1 MPSYSSRADHVII
14 SFIDDCIRTPLHKTT
29 SFGSIGKPV
38 MITAGFVLLQQ
49 LKSFLLPQVSV
60 YVLHRTKL
68 HPSVVFASL

>member
-14 SFIDDCIRTPLHKTT
+14 SFIDDRIRTPPHKTT

-49 LKSFLLPQVSV
+49 LKSFLLP
-60 YVLHRTKL
+60 
-68 HPSVVFASL
+68 